1 MGRDPGKIDWECC
14 LLGKMSVEGAITN
27 PTNLLDLAQQ
37 RAANAGPDGAS
48 KKKSP
53 ARKSMGILCGFGA
66 YRVGAFLS
74 RLRLHLQTER
84 FLAVQRGDRIW
95 DQGCLEGTLA
105 IQEIVSGMTETEM
118 NQRLPRWA
126 RFGRGTR

>member
-1 MGRDPGKIDWECC
+1 MGRNPGKIGWECC
-14 LLGKMSVEGAITN
+14 LLRKMAVEGAISN

-37 RAANAGPDGAS
+37 RAATAGDDGTP
-48 KKKSP
+48 KKKSG
-53 ARKSMGILCGFGA
+53 ARRNMGTLCSFGA

-95 DQGCLEGTLA
+95 DQGCLEGTRA
-105 IQEIVSGMTETEM
+105 IQEIVSGLTEAHM
-118 NQRLPRWA
+118 NRRLPRWA
-126 RFGRGTR
+126 RFGRGVR